1 MAYEFL
7 ESEPAFTDFLTRF
20 QQGTLPR
27 PLWTHAAHLAIGAW
41 HLLSYDENEAIQR
54 VRTGIRHY
62 NECAGIQ
69 NTADS
74 GYHETLTRFW
84 LENSQRRRK
93 ICIPARSV
101 SSVLQLRRSGL
112 PRGPRRLDRPG

>member
-54 VRTGIRHY
+54 VRTGIRGGASPTVR
-62 NECAGIQ
+62 N
-69 NTADS
+69 
-74 GYHETLTRFW
+74 L
-84 LENSQRRRK
+84 
-93 ICIPARSV
+93 
-101 SSVLQLRRSGL
+101 
-112 PRGPRRLDRPG
+112 